1 MKRYT
6 QAMTTNNSCGTFDG
20 NSSPDLLASTLPQP
34 NYRSPVLLHWLCFL
48 ALVICWPPQT
58 ALAQWNGGVEGG
70 TVFRDGGTATR
81 LRLKADKNVRPL
93 SHFIYADWIRADG
106 GENIYEIGYRPRYW
120 FTNKFYSF
128 GEGSIRVDRP
138 LLIDSQTLIVGGI
151 GYSLFSSPDKSLFV
165 EAGLGARRTEFLESD
180 GLATGLSGSDTN
192 DTLSLLRASYRQ
204 ILSDLL
210 RLEFDLDFFDGDSL
224 RQTVAEAGISARIPG
239 GAIKYSY
246 RIRRVDPDDGASVED
261 DDSFV
266 SFTYGF

>member
-1 MKRYT
+1 MI
-6 QAMTTNNSCGTFDG
+6 TNNSCNSFDG
-20 NSSPDLLASTLPQP
+20 NRSSDLLASTFPEP
-34 NYRSPVLLHWLCFL
+34 NYRSPGLLHWLCVL

-58 ALAQWNGGVEGG
+58 AEAQWNGGIEGG

-81 LRLKADKNVRPL
+81 LRLKADKNARPL

-106 GENIYEIGYRPRYW
+106 GENIYEVGYRPRYW

-138 LLIDSQTLIVGGI
+138 LLIDNQTLVLGGI
-151 GYSLFSSPDKSLFV
+151 GYRLFSSPDKSLFI
-165 EAGLGARRTEFLESD
+165 ETGLGARRTEFLDSTD
-180 GLATGLSGSDTN
+180 LGVDLSGSDTD
-192 DTLSLLRASYRQ
+192 DTLSLLRAGYVQ

-210 RLEFDLDFFDGDSL
+210 RFEFDLDFFDGESL

-246 RIRRVDPDDGASVED
+246 RIRRVDPDDGNSVED